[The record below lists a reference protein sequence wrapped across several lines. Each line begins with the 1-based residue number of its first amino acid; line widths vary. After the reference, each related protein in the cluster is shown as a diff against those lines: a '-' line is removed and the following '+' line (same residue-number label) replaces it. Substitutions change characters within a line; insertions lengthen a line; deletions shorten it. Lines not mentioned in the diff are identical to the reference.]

1 MADPRPPSSTG
12 AIPAPDPRTAAGS
25 VPAGGTSEEVR
36 LDTGTHSSSS
46 IGELLG
52 HTMEEVSTLFRQEIE
67 LAKAE
72 LRVEVGKAR
81 AEVGKAQAEAKKAGK
96 AAGKLGV
103 AGALG
108 YLALLLVTF
117 AAAWGLAELIPV
129 GWAFLVVAVVVA
141 AIAFG
146 IYSAGRKQLQDVSFD
161 NVDFSRIDPKPDQA
175 IEELKETKQWAKQQ

>member
-1 MADPRPPSSTG
+1 MADPRPSQGG
-12 AIPAPDPRTAAGS
+12 AIPAADQGTPAASGT
-25 VPAGGTSEEVR
+25 PAEVR
-36 LDTGTHSSSS
+36 LNTDQQSSSS

-52 HTMEEVSTLFRQEIE
+52 HSMEEVSTLLRQEIE

-72 LRVEVGKAR
+72 VRVEVGKAR

-96 AAGKLGV
+96 AAGKVGA

-117 AAAWGLAELIPV
+117 AAAWALAELIPV
-129 GWAFLVVAVVVA
+129 GWAFLVVAVVVG

-146 IYSAGRKQLQDVSFD
+146 IYRAGRKQLQTVSFD

-175 IEELKETKQWAKQQ
+175 IDELKETKQWAKQQ